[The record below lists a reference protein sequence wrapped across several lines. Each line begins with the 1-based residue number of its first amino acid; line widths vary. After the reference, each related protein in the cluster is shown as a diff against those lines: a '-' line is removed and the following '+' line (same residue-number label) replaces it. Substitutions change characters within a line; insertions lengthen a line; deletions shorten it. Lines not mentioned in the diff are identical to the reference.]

1 MNDLLLEAL
10 EAESDIDHFVS
21 IKGFKHKKMFK
32 PKITASS
39 PCLPKLHIAFEG
51 VSQHFPVS
59 EEDDC
64 NNSGELPSEKAKR
77 LRGRIYK
84 REINNDFTDIK
95 IVDEEGISIMYD
107 ASLHDLVSL
116 EEELIKVETFYIQ
129 KQEYLIDVE
138 VKEPVFSIDRGAV
151 WLELLEHEHKFQFA
165 KIRLVEEFM
174 EVYEHTY
181 DIVEQQRLLQ
191 IIVDIMAKRPRL
203 NVDSTHF
210 IDSYK
215 SDIKYIDAMRE
226 LINEVVRDQKNR
238 ERNISNDIKEH
249 LELKYRKI
257 NEHINRKWE
266 YRKQDNKSTEDQK
279 QEDSNLDENENDEK
293 EKEEQEKKKR
303 LANIAKRHI
312 TDFTKNYD
320 QDFTDVLGLPEITA
334 DDLFKK
340 NREKEPIV
348 IDALRQQARFVKI
361 EEGYPH
367 FWEAE
372 EILNFYEGLAWV
384 TKIYSMIDS
393 NFSEMIDIHKPENGQ
408 AHSALNEAI
417 WLFTRAK
424 YREAKSPIYEESLI
438 SEEEKTLDQIEDGF
452 IWDFPDKMLLLAKEM
467 KSFSSNEKSEGMDP
481 YIAGHWNLD
490 TIDNFEFIDTST
502 DVKDDLNENLTLNAL
517 IQKSIQISKAAP
529 KFQSKIK
536 QEEKLKHSMNNAEEK
551 SRKIKQIRF
560 KVQMPSLLYLYWNI
574 VEVINLRESLI
585 KAVTETIAL
594 SKIYMSQL
602 SIASKEAVRLIFSD
616 SMK

>member
-1 MNDLLLEAL
+1 
-10 EAESDIDHFVS
+10 
-21 IKGFKHKKMFK
+21 
-32 PKITASS
+32 
-39 PCLPKLHIAFEG
+39 
-51 VSQHFPVS
+51 
-59 EEDDC
+59 
-64 NNSGELPSEKAKR
+64 
-77 LRGRIYK
+77 
-84 REINNDFTDIK
+84 
-95 IVDEEGISIMYD
+95 
-107 ASLHDLVSL
+107 
-116 EEELIKVETFYIQ
+116 
-129 KQEYLIDVE
+129 
-138 VKEPVFSIDRGAV
+138 
-151 WLELLEHEHKFQFA
+151 
-165 KIRLVEEFM
+165 M

-367 FWEAE
+367 FWEEE
-372 EILNFYEGLAWV
+372 EILNFYEGLA
-384 TKIYSMIDS
+384 
-393 NFSEMIDIHKPENGQ
+393 
-408 AHSALNEAI
+408 
-417 WLFTRAK
+417 
-424 YREAKSPIYEESLI
+424 
-438 SEEEKTLDQIEDGF
+438 
-452 IWDFPDKMLLLAKEM
+452 
-467 KSFSSNEKSEGMDP
+467 
-481 YIAGHWNLD
+481 
-490 TIDNFEFIDTST
+490 
-502 DVKDDLNENLTLNAL
+502 
-517 IQKSIQISKAAP
+517 
-529 KFQSKIK
+529 
-536 QEEKLKHSMNNAEEK
+536 
-551 SRKIKQIRF
+551 
-560 KVQMPSLLYLYWNI
+560 
-574 VEVINLRESLI
+574 
-585 KAVTETIAL
+585 
-594 SKIYMSQL
+594 
-602 SIASKEAVRLIFSD
+602 
-616 SMK
+616 